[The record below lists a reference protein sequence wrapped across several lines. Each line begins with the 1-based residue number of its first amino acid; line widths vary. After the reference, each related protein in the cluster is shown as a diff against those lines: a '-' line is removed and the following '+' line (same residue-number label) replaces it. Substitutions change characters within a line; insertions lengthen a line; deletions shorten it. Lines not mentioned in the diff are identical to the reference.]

1 MYGSDNSCNSHFF
14 KSEKESLD
22 IIIMERETQDYI
34 IQHYLHLMSSK
45 EKLAYKHAHSL
56 LKIDQNED
64 IDKIK
69 RVYFKVGW
77 LTKDENA
84 LSLLNNGLEKFN
96 EDTATRIMR
105 NHASEIF
112 FNYCPNCG
120 KLARTPTAKQCRFCY
135 CDWH

>member
-1 MYGSDNSCNSHFF
+1 M
-14 KSEKESLD
+14 EKEK
-22 IIIMERETQDYI
+22 QDYI
-34 IQHYLHLMSSK
+34 INHYLHLMSPK

-56 LKIDQNED
+56 LKIDQNDD

-69 RVYFKVGW
+69 RVYFKAGW

-96 EDTATRIMR
+96 GDTVARIIR
-105 NHASEIF
+105 DHVSEIF

-120 KLARTPTAKQCRFCY
+120 KLARTPTAKQCRFCFH
-135 CDWH
+135 DWHG

>member
-1 MYGSDNSCNSHFF
+1 MYFF
-14 KSEKESLD
+14 KLEEENLAIIVIEKD
-22 IIIMERETQDYI
+22 KQDYI
-34 IQHYLHLMSSK
+34 INYYLHLMSPK

-56 LKIDQNED
+56 LKIDQKAD

-69 RVYFKVGW
+69 RVYFKAGW
-77 LTKDENA
+77 LTRDENA

-96 EDTATRIMR
+96 EDTATRIMHD
-105 NHASEIF
+105 HASEIF

-120 KLARTPTAKQCRFCY
+120 TLARTPTAKQCRFCY